1 MRDASYLAW
10 PFFEPRHAELA
21 ERIDNWA
28 QANIAPS
35 RDHEDADSTC
45 RKLVSALGRD
55 RILEFAI
62 PPDGAFDLRSIC
74 LIRETLAFHSALA
87 DFAFAMQGLGTAPIT
102 LFGGDLQKD
111 KWLGG
116 ARAGDSLTAFALS
129 EMDAGSDVAAMATEL
144 SEMPNGL
151 KLNGSK
157 AWISNGGI
165 AKQYV
170 VFAKDGGRHTAL
182 IISRDLPGFSV
193 EQRVDIVSPHP
204 MGSLR
209 FESCPIAP
217 EAILGGR
224 GNGLR
229 VALGTLDVFRPSVG
243 AAALGLAKRAMSES
257 LSRATSRRMFG
268 GVLGDLQLTQVKLA
282 DMALKIDVSE
292 LLIYRAA
299 WARDVLKQ
307 SRITREAAMAKLF
320 ATEAAQQIIDDA
332 VQIWGAAGVAVG
344 SIVEHLYRDIR
355 AMRIYEGASEVQ
367 QLVIARSLLT
377 PPK

>member
-1 MRDASYLAW
+1 MRDASYLSW
-10 PFFEPRHAELA
+10 PFFEPRHADLA
-21 ERIDNWA
+21 ERIETWA
-28 QANIAPS
+28 KANIAPS
-35 RDHEDADSTC
+35 LNHRDADSTC
-45 RKLVSALGRD
+45 RTLVAALGRD
-55 RILEFAI
+55 EILSTAI
-62 PPDGAFDLRSIC
+62 PLDGAFDLRSIC
-74 LIRETLAFHSALA
+74 LVREILSFHSALA
-87 DFAFAMQGLGTAPIT
+87 DFAFAMQGLGTAPVT
-102 LFGGDLQKD
+102 LFGSDQQKE

-116 ARAGDSLTAFALS
+116 ARAGDRLAAFALS
-129 EMDAGSDVAAMATEL
+129 EADAGSDVAAMKTEL
-144 SEMPNGL
+144 SEAAEGL

-182 IISRDLPGFSV
+182 VLSPDAPGFSID
-193 EQRVDIVSPHP
+193 QRVDVVSPHP

-209 FESCPIAP
+209 FENCAVTP
-217 EAILGGR
+217 ESILGGR

-243 AAALGLAKRAMSES
+243 AAALGLAKRALSES
-257 LSRATSRRMFG
+257 LSRASDRRMFG
-268 GVLGDLQLTQVKLA
+268 GVLGDLQLTQAKLA
-282 DMALKIDVSE
+282 DMALKVDASA

-299 WARDVLKQ
+299 WTRDILKQ